1 MSRSFVVNLFWA
13 AFAVL
18 VVATGIGL
26 ASLWPRGDGVEPP
39 PALVR
44 PETLRAEIV
53 AIAAGS
59 CPAPGQQRCRL
70 VTVELREGTEAGDRA
85 ELTVIEP
92 ADRLDL
98 DVGDEVRLAENRL
111 PPEAELGG
119 VQVERFSLADFERRL
134 PLLWLALAFGVL
146 VIALGRWQGLR
157 ALVGLGASLGIV
169 VGFVAPAILD
179 GRSPPAVAF
188 VGSLGIMLV
197 TLVVTHGLGAKMLA
211 AALGTACALALTLG
225 LGSLFIGV
233 AHLTGFSSE
242 EAIFLRTAAGSISIQ
257 GLLLAGMVIGALG
270 VLDDLTVT
278 QSSTVL
284 ALRRANPGLGF
295 GGLFRGA
302 IDVGHD
308 HIAATVNTL
317 VLAYAGAS
325 LPVLLIFSL
334 GDTSF
339 GDAINS
345 EAVAA
350 EIVAT
355 LVGSIGLI
363 SAVPL
368 TTALAATLATR
379 LDPTR
384 IEDAH
389 AGHAH

>member
-1 MSRSFVVNLFWA
+1 VSRSFIVNVFWA

-18 VVATGIGL
+18 VAATAIGVVTL
-26 ASLWPRGDGVEPP
+26 RPREGRVEPP

-44 PETLRAEIV
+44 PETLRAEIT
-53 AIAAGS
+53 AIAAAR
-59 CPAPGQQRCRL
+59 CPVPGQRDCRR
-70 VTVELREGTEAGDRA
+70 VAVELKEGPDAGSRA
-85 ELTVIEP
+85 KLTVIEP
-92 ADRLDL
+92 PDRLDL
-98 DVGDEVRLAENRL
+98 DVGDGVRLAENRL
-111 PPEAELGG
+111 PPGAQLGG
-119 VQVERFSLADFERRL
+119 VEVERYSLADFERRL
-134 PLLWLALAFGVL
+134 PLLWLALVFGVL
-146 VIALGRWQGLR
+146 VVALGRWQGLR

-188 VGSLGIMLV
+188 AGSLAIMLV

-211 AALGTACALALTLG
+211 AALGTSCALALTLG
-225 LGSLFIGV
+225 LGSLFIGI

-242 EAIFLRTAAGSISIQ
+242 EAIFLRTAVGSISIQ

-284 ALRRANPGLGF
+284 ALRRANPALGF
-295 GGLFRGA
+295 SGLFRGA
-302 IDVGHD
+302 IAVGHD

-339 GDAINS
+339 GDALNS

-379 LDPTR
+379 LDPAE
-384 IEDAH
+384 IEDVH

>member
-1 MSRSFVVNLFWA
+1 M
-13 AFAVL
+13 
-18 VVATGIGL
+18 
-26 ASLWPRGDGVEPP
+26 
-39 PALVR
+39 
-44 PETLRAEIV
+44 
-53 AIAAGS
+53 
-59 CPAPGQQRCRL
+59 
-70 VTVELREGTEAGDRA
+70 
-85 ELTVIEP
+85 
-92 ADRLDL
+92 
-98 DVGDEVRLAENRL
+98 
-111 PPEAELGG
+111 
-119 VQVERFSLADFERRL
+119 

-146 VIALGRWQGLR
+146 VVALGRWQGLR

-169 VGFVAPAILD
+169 VGFITPAILE

-188 VGSLGIMLV
+188 VGSLAIMLV

-225 LGSLFIGV
+225 LGSLFINLS
-233 AHLTGFSSE
+233 HLTGFSSE
-242 EAIFLRTAAGSISIQ
+242 EAIYLRAAAGDISIQ
-257 GLLLAGMVIGALG
+257 GLLLAGMVIAALG

-284 ALRRANPGLGF
+284 ALRRANPEFGF

-334 GDTSF
+334 GDISF

-350 EIVAT
+350 EIVAM

-368 TTALAATLATR
+368 TTALGALLATR
-379 LDPTR
+379 LDPDL
-384 IEDAH
+384 IEDSH
-389 AGHAH
+389 GGHAH